1 MKGFFKFVFASCLG
15 TALFILVLGVVIW
28 IIVGIASLFGGDDD
42 KKIKD
47 GSILQLNLDN
57 EIIDRTEEKDFNFDF
72 GGFSQDNK
80 DGLNNILK
88 QIERASQ
95 DENIEGIYL
104 ELSEIPTR
112 GTTIEEIRDKLVEFK
127 ESGKWVY
134 TYSESMSQNAYHLA
148 SVSDSIFLHPEGG
161 MLFKGIF
168 SEILFMKGFL
178 EKIGVEYQ
186 VVRPDNN
193 KFKSAVEP
201 FIMDKMSDA
210 NRKQIRK
217 LIDGIWDG
225 MLNNISES
233 RGISKEKLNELADNI
248 EIRLAEDA
256 VEYGLIDGAI
266 YEDEM
271 MAFLREKLDLEDD
284 DKIPFVSL
292 GSYSKKSKDEKG
304 WSKREKIGVVY
315 AYGGISS
322 GEGDAENIGSETV
335 ANAIRRARKDSSIK
349 AIVLRVNSPG
359 GSALA
364 SDVIWRETVL
374 AKETKPF
381 IVSMGDLAASGG
393 YYISCAADKI
403 YATENTI
410 TGSIGVFGLI
420 PNIQELLNDH
430 LGLTTD
436 TVKTNNLSDFYTG
449 TRPFKKEEE
458 EVIQEVVNDIYIDFI
473 SRVAEGRGLE
483 MNFVDSIAQGRVW
496 TGEDALELGLVDEIG
511 GFEKALDYAAEA
523 AGLEEYRVREYPRLK
538 DPFEEL
544 MKEFSTEITV
554 EDMLIKELGENYELF
569 VQLKE
574 MQKVGNL
581 REPQMRLPFH
591 ISIK

>member
-15 TALFILVLGVVIW
+15 TALFILVLGVVVW
-28 IIVGIASLFGGDDD
+28 IFIGVASLFGGDDD
-42 KKIKD
+42 KKVKE
-47 GSILQLNLDN
+47 GSVLHLNLDN
-57 EIIDRTEEKDFNFDF
+57 AIIDRTSDKEFNFDF
-72 GGFSQDNK
+72 GAFNQDSK
-80 DGLNNILK
+80 EGLNNILK
-88 QIERASQ
+88 QIERAGK
-95 DENIEGIYL
+95 DDNINGIYM
-104 ELSEIPTR
+104 ELSEIPAR
-112 GTTIEEIRDKLVEFK
+112 GTTIEEIRDKLVDFK
-127 ESGKWVY
+127 ETGKWIY
-134 TYSESMSQNAYHLA
+134 TYSESMSQSAYHLA

-161 MLFKGIF
+161 MLFKGLF
-168 SEILFMKGFL
+168 SEILFMKGFFD
-178 EKIGVEYQ
+178 KIGIEYQ

-201 FIMDKMSDA
+201 FILDKMSED
-210 NRKQIRK
+210 NRKQVRK
-217 LIDGIWDG
+217 LVDGIWDG
-225 MLNNISES
+225 MLDNISEA
-233 RGISKEKLNELADNI
+233 RGISKDKLNALADNI

-256 VEYGLIDGAI
+256 VENNLVDGAI

-271 MAFLREKLDLEDD
+271 MAILRAKLDLEED
-284 DKIPFVSL
+284 DKIPLMSL
-292 GSYSKKSKDEKG
+292 GSYGKKSKDEKG

-315 AYGGISS
+315 AYGGINS
-322 GEGDAENIGSETV
+322 GEGDEENIGSETV

-393 YYISCAADKI
+393 YYISCAADRI
-403 YATENTI
+403 FATENTI

-420 PNIQELLNDH
+420 PNMQELLNDH

-436 TVKTNNLSDFYTG
+436 TVKTNKLSDFYTG
-449 TRPFKKEEE
+449 TRPFKEEE
-458 EVIQEVVNDIYIDFI
+458 EVVIQEVVNDIYIDFI

-511 GFEKALDYAAEA
+511 GFERALDYAAEM
-523 AGLEEYRVREYPRLK
+523 AGLEEYRLREYPRLK

-544 MKEFSTEITV
+544 MKEFSAEVTV
-554 EDMLIKELGENYELF
+554 EDILLKELGENYELF
-569 VQLKE
+569 KQIKE